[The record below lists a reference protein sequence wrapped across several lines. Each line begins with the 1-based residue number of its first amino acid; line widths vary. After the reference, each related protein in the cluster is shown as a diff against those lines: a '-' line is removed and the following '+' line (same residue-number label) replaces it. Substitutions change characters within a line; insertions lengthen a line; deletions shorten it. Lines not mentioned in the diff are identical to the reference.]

1 MATPAATPEH
11 HRQQRKAY
19 GEVALLAVFWAF
31 NWVGMKAIL
40 PHLSPLYFL
49 TVRFFGAA
57 VLVGML
63 VKATGAPLVPP
74 KGERLWL
81 AIVGILLNAGVM
93 APATVALQYLG
104 AGRTTVLVYTM
115 QLWALPLG
123 WMLLKDRPTWRG
135 ALGGL
140 VGFCGMILFLNP
152 ALVDW
157 SNRTV
162 LMGNL
167 MVVSGAI
174 SWALGS
180 CGYRTRKWQS
190 PLWTQVLWQCLW
202 SAVALAGLTWLLN
215 APLRID
221 WNLPVVGFLLF
232 NWFVSTSI
240 ACWLWTRAITV
251 LPVPKAGQVVSLVPV
266 LAVTF
271 SAVFMG
277 ERVSALAVV
286 SIALI
291 LCGII
296 VTLRSR

>member
-11 HRQQRKAY
+11 HRQQSKAY

-81 AIVGILLNAGVM
+81 AIVGILLNASVM

-123 WMLLKDRPTWRG
+123 WMLL
-135 ALGGL
+135 
-140 VGFCGMILFLNP
+140 
-152 ALVDW
+152 
-157 SNRTV
+157 
-162 LMGNL
+162 
-167 MVVSGAI
+167 
-174 SWALGS
+174 
-180 CGYRTRKWQS
+180 
-190 PLWTQVLWQCLW
+190 
-202 SAVALAGLTWLLN
+202 
-215 APLRID
+215 
-221 WNLPVVGFLLF
+221 
-232 NWFVSTSI
+232 
-240 ACWLWTRAITV
+240 
-251 LPVPKAGQVVSLVPV
+251 
-266 LAVTF
+266 
-271 SAVFMG
+271 
-277 ERVSALAVV
+277 
-286 SIALI
+286 
-291 LCGII
+291 
-296 VTLRSR
+296 